1 MRAYY
6 FYHIPKTAG
15 TSMNKALNSIFQES
29 EICPPHLWHDLL
41 AHKNRPLTSFKLFR
55 GHFYRPLEKF
65 VGRRLQAFT
74 ILRDPIE
81 RALSHFGHVIRD
93 PGHYL
98 HKRAKDLGSLR
109 AYLNDPVTSETIK
122 NFQAKCIVNTF
133 NPVEIA
139 QHLSPSQLDLLDLE
153 KAIETAPACFSDE
166 LLLEAALKRLKEFIF
181 VGITEN
187 MDESLKKM
195 NSVFGWNIQSIPF
208 ENANSQRTLKAEL
221 HEQELETLIKLNS
234 VDLKVYAEAISLLKL
249 NS

>member
-1 MRAYY
+1 MKAYY

-41 AHKNRPLTSFKLFR
+41 AYKNRPLTSFKLFR
-55 GHFYRPLEKF
+55 GHFYRPLEEF
-65 VGRRLQAFT
+65 VGSRLHAFT

-81 RALSHFGHVIRD
+81 RALSHFGHVIRG

-98 HKRAKDLGSLR
+98 HKRAKDLGTLS
-109 AYLNDPVTSETIK
+109 AYLNDPVTSETVK
-122 NFQAKCIVNTF
+122 NFQAKCLVNMF
-133 NPVEIA
+133 NPVGIA

-166 LLLEAALKRLKEFIF
+166 LMLEAALERLREFIF

-187 MDESLKKM
+187 MDESLIKM
-195 NSVFGWNIQSIPF
+195 NSTFGWNIRAMPF
-208 ENANSQRTLKAEL
+208 ENTNNQRILRFEL
-221 HEQELETLIKLNS
+221 HEKDLEKLIDLNA
-234 VDLKVYAEAISLLKL
+234 VDLKVYAEALSLFKLKL
-249 NS
+249 